1 MKKKRNKKTR
11 GRRKAQS
18 CKMQKDQKTR
28 ARKESAKEKNRRSTR
43 DFKLA
48 TFVANFR
55 SGQRIEKSQILRSL
69 QITAAMAEHRATAEE
84 NARATDLKKKKKHK
98 RRAAPPAS
106 EQSTPWCYCWLVFA
120 RRLAKP
126 P

>member
-11 GRRKAQS
+11 GRTKAQS

-28 ARKESAKEKNRRSTR
+28 ARKESAKGKKNRRSTK
-43 DFKLA
+43 DFKLG
-48 TFVANFR
+48 TSVANFCF
-55 SGQRIEKSQILRSL
+55 GKRIEKTQILRSL

-84 NARATDLKKKKKHK
+84 NARATDFKKKKKTQEESSAASQ
-98 RRAAPPAS
+98 RAIA
-106 EQSTPWCYCWLVFA
+106 W
-120 RRLAKP
+120 LAKP